1 MAYLIFLREN
11 WRFVSFGMFL
21 TMASSFGQTFYVAL
35 YGADIRAEFGLSN
48 GDFGAVFSGASIIAA
63 GALIWLGKF
72 IDRVDVRL
80 YTGMTL
86 AALFGGMV
94 LLSQANSLLLF
105 ALAIF
110 VVRFCGQGLCIH
122 IASTCMARYF
132 PQDRGK
138 ALSVSG
144 LGLAGGEAV
153 LPGLTLLLIAD
164 HGWRDAWLWTV
175 VLPAVLA
182 LVLLPQFLKGH
193 TERHRGFSERLN
205 KGASERKTVRS
216 WTRIQVLGDRGFQAI
231 MLLLMA
237 FPYMTTGV
245 LFHQVFIVQAKGWS
259 LELLGL
265 GFLALAIAKILT
277 SLVVGSLIDR
287 VGAVRLVPATCLPWI
302 AAFLAILLS
311 DSSIVMLVYL
321 ALFGMGIGMLQ
332 PILSAMLAE
341 RYGVSNLG
349 GIKAMSTAGVVLSAA
364 AAPATV
370 GWLLDAGVSID
381 WLMIGFLAYLLPA
394 AAIAH
399 LVLTHERVANA

>member
-11 WRFVSFGMFL
+11 CRFVSFGVFL

-35 YGADIRAEFGLSN
+35 YGADIRAEFALSN
-48 GDFGAVFSGASIIAA
+48 GDFGAVFSAASIVAA

-72 IDRVDVRL
+72 IDRVDIRL
-80 YTGMTL
+80 YTAVTL
-86 AALFGGMV
+86 TALFAGMI
-94 LLSQANSLLLF
+94 LLSRANSLVLF

-110 VVRFCGQGLCIH
+110 VVRFCGQGLCVH

-132 PQDRGK
+132 PHDRGK

-144 LGLAGGEAV
+144 MGLAGGEAV

-175 VLPAVLA
+175 VAAVILA
-182 LVLLPQFLKGH
+182 LLLLPQFLKGH
-193 TERHRGFSERLN
+193 NERHRAFSERLAN
-205 KGASERKTVRS
+205 GGAETKVVRS
-216 WTRIQVLGDRGFQAI
+216 WTRVQVLRDRGFQAI
-231 MLLLMA
+231 MLLLIA
-237 FPYMTTGV
+237 FPYMATGV
-245 LFHQVFIVQAKGWS
+245 LFHQVFIVQARGWS
-259 LELLGL
+259 IELLGI
-265 GFLALAIAKILT
+265 GFLALAVAKILT

-302 AAFLAILLS
+302 VAFLAIFLFDNDL
-311 DSSIVMLVYL
+311 VMLVYL

-341 RYGVSNLG
+341 RYGVANLG
-349 GIKAMSTAGVVLSAA
+349 GIKAMSTAGVVLAAA

-394 AAIAH
+394 AGIAY
-399 LVLTHERVANA
+399 LVLTQERNEHS

>member
-11 WRFVSFGMFL
+11 WRFVSFGVFL

-35 YGADIRAEFGLSN
+35 YGADIRAEFALSN
-48 GDFGAVFSGASIIAA
+48 GDFGAVFSAASIVAA

-72 IDRVDVRL
+72 IDRVDIRL
-80 YTGMTL
+80 YTAVTL
-86 AALFGGMV
+86 TALFAGMI
-94 LLSQANSLLLF
+94 LLSRANSLVLF

-110 VVRFCGQGLCIH
+110 VVRFCGQGLCVH

-132 PQDRGK
+132 PHDRGK

-144 LGLAGGEAV
+144 MGLAGGEAV

-175 VLPAVLA
+175 VAAVILA
-182 LVLLPQFLKGH
+182 LLLLPQFLKGH
-193 TERHRGFSERLN
+193 NERHRAFSERLAN
-205 KGASERKTVRS
+205 GGAETKVVRS
-216 WTRIQVLGDRGFQAI
+216 WTRVQVLRDRGFQAI

-237 FPYMTTGV
+237 FPYMATGV
-245 LFHQVFIVQAKGWS
+245 LFHQVFIVQARGWS
-259 LELLGL
+259 IELLGI
-265 GFLALAIAKILT
+265 GFLALAVAKILT

-302 AAFLAILLS
+302 VAFLAIFLFDNDL
-311 DSSIVMLVYL
+311 VMLVYL

-341 RYGVSNLG
+341 RYGVANLG
-349 GIKAMSTAGVVLSAA
+349 GIKAMSTAGVVLAAA

-394 AAIAH
+394 AGIAY
-399 LVLTHERVANA
+399 LVLTRERNEHS

>member
-11 WRFVSFGMFL
+11 WRFISFGVFL

-35 YGADIRAEFGLSN
+35 YGADIRAEFALSN
-48 GDFGAVFSGASIIAA
+48 GDFGAVFSAASIVAA

-72 IDRVDVRL
+72 IDRVDIRL
-80 YTGMTL
+80 YTAVTL
-86 AALFGGMV
+86 TALFAGMI
-94 LLSQANSLLLF
+94 LLSRANSLVFF

-110 VVRFCGQGLCIH
+110 VVRFCGQGLCVH

-132 PQDRGK
+132 PHDRGK

-144 LGLAGGEAV
+144 MGLAGGEAV

-175 VLPAVLA
+175 VAAVILA
-182 LVLLPQFLKGH
+182 LLLLPQFLKGH
-193 TERHRGFSERLN
+193 NERHRAFSERLAN
-205 KGASERKTVRS
+205 GVAETKAVRS
-216 WTRIQVLGDRGFQAI
+216 WTRVQVLRDRGFQAI

-245 LFHQVFIVQAKGWS
+245 LFHQVFIVQARGWS
-259 LELLGL
+259 IELLGI
-265 GFLALAIAKILT
+265 GFLALAVAKILT

-302 AAFLAILLS
+302 VAFLAIFLFDNDL
-311 DSSIVMLVYL
+311 VMLVYL

-341 RYGVSNLG
+341 RYGVANLG
-349 GIKAMSTAGVVLSAA
+349 GIKAMSTAGVVLAAA

-370 GWLLDAGVSID
+370 GWLLDVGVSID

-394 AAIAH
+394 AGIAY
-399 LVLTHERVANA
+399 LVLTQERNEHF

>member
-11 WRFVSFGMFL
+11 CRFVSFGVFL

-35 YGADIRAEFGLSN
+35 YGADIRAEFELSN
-48 GDFGAVFSGASIIAA
+48 GDFGAVFSAASIVAA

-72 IDRVDVRL
+72 IDRVDIRL
-80 YTGMTL
+80 YTAMTL
-86 AALFGGMV
+86 TALFAGMI
-94 LLSQANSLLLF
+94 LLSRANSLVLF

-110 VVRFCGQGLCIH
+110 VVRFCGQGLCVH

-132 PQDRGK
+132 PHDRGK

-144 LGLAGGEAV
+144 MGLAGGEAV

-175 VLPAVLA
+175 VAAVILA
-182 LVLLPQFLKGH
+182 LLLLPQFLKGH
-193 TERHRGFSERLN
+193 NERHRAFSERLAN
-205 KGASERKTVRS
+205 GGAETKVVRS
-216 WTRIQVLGDRGFQAI
+216 WTRVQVLRDRGFQAI

-245 LFHQVFIVQAKGWS
+245 LFHQVFIVQARGWS
-259 LELLGL
+259 IELLGI
-265 GFLALAIAKILT
+265 GFLALAVAKVLT

-302 AAFLAILLS
+302 VAFLAIFLFDNDL
-311 DSSIVMLVYL
+311 VMLVYL

-341 RYGVSNLG
+341 RYGVANLG
-349 GIKAMSTAGVVLSAA
+349 GIKAMSTAGVVLAAA

-394 AAIAH
+394 AGIAY
-399 LVLTHERVANA
+399 LVLTRERNEHS

>member
-11 WRFVSFGMFL
+11 CRFVSFGVFL

-35 YGADIRAEFGLSN
+35 YGADIRAEFALSN
-48 GDFGAVFSGASIIAA
+48 GDFGAVFSAASIVAA

-72 IDRVDVRL
+72 IDRVDIRL
-80 YTGMTL
+80 YTAVTL
-86 AALFGGMV
+86 TALFAGMI
-94 LLSQANSLLLF
+94 LLSRANSLVLF

-110 VVRFCGQGLCIH
+110 VVRFCGQGLCVH

-132 PQDRGK
+132 PHDRGK

-144 LGLAGGEAV
+144 MGLAGGEAV

-175 VLPAVLA
+175 VAAVILA
-182 LVLLPQFLKGH
+182 LLLLPQFLKGH
-193 TERHRGFSERLN
+193 NERHRAFSERLAN
-205 KGASERKTVRS
+205 GGAETKVVRS
-216 WTRIQVLGDRGFQAI
+216 WTRVQVLRDRGFQAI

-237 FPYMTTGV
+237 FPYMATGV
-245 LFHQVFIVQAKGWS
+245 LFHQVFIVQARGWS
-259 LELLGL
+259 IELLGI
-265 GFLALAIAKILT
+265 GFLALALAKILT

-302 AAFLAILLS
+302 VAFLAIFLFDNDL
-311 DSSIVMLVYL
+311 VMLVYL

-341 RYGVSNLG
+341 RYGVANLG
-349 GIKAMSTAGVVLSAA
+349 GIKAMSTAGVVLAAA

-394 AAIAH
+394 AGIAY
-399 LVLTHERVANA
+399 LVLTQERNEHS

>member
-11 WRFVSFGMFL
+11 CRFVSFGVFL

-35 YGADIRAEFGLSN
+35 YGADIRAEFALSN
-48 GDFGAVFSGASIIAA
+48 GDFGAVFSAASIVAA

-72 IDRVDVRL
+72 IDRVDIRL
-80 YTGMTL
+80 YTAVTL
-86 AALFGGMV
+86 TALFAGMI
-94 LLSQANSLLLF
+94 LLSRANSLVLF

-110 VVRFCGQGLCIH
+110 VVRFCGQGLCVH

-132 PQDRGK
+132 PHDRGK

-144 LGLAGGEAV
+144 MGLAGGEAV

-175 VLPAVLA
+175 VAAVILA
-182 LVLLPQFLKGH
+182 LLLLPQFLKGH
-193 TERHRGFSERLN
+193 NERHRAFSERLAN
-205 KGASERKTVRS
+205 GGAETKVVRS
-216 WTRIQVLGDRGFQAI
+216 WTRVQVLRDRGFQAI

-237 FPYMTTGV
+237 FPYMATGV
-245 LFHQVFIVQAKGWS
+245 LFHQVFIVQARGWS
-259 LELLGL
+259 IELLGI
-265 GFLALAIAKILT
+265 GFLALAVAKILT

-302 AAFLAILLS
+302 VAFLAIFLFDNDL
-311 DSSIVMLVYL
+311 VMLVYL

-341 RYGVSNLG
+341 RYGVANLG
-349 GIKAMSTAGVVLSAA
+349 GIKAMSTAGVVLAAA

-394 AAIAH
+394 AGIAY
-399 LVLTHERVANA
+399 LVLTQERNEHS